1 MYQVPGEFVNHDRQ
15 TKGSSMKIWQKATIA
30 VVVVLVIGGIAWYS
44 IYKSNQN
51 VVTVQTGR
59 VARQDLISLVT
70 ASGEVRPKT
79 YTNVLG
85 EGIGKITDIVVK
97 EGDHVKKG
105 DVLLHLENIQ
115 PGADVQAQ
123 QDSIEAAESGMKASA
138 ANFDMAI
145 ATSAQ
150 RQSDLTKAQLDWQR
164 GQELYKEQ
172 LISKQDYDAAKAT
185 YDSAVAAAT
194 SAKAQ
199 VDQARASRDQAR
211 SNLEQGQAVLRHT
224 QDILRKTTYT
234 APIDGII
241 SYIAVRVGENV
252 VPGIQGTAGSSI
264 LTISD
269 MSVVT
274 TEVKVDETDIT
285 SIRNGQTADVT
296 IDAIPEKVFKGHVTE
311 VGELAILRT
320 SGQASMTEETANTQE
335 ARDFKVVITLD
346 NPPDSL
352 RPGLSATAKIQTAQK
367 QNVLSIPI
375 QALAERSQRELDEAQ
390 NGRSGNVTLAA
401 STAEGASSAK
411 ADIQGVFVVRAGK
424 AQFVPVQTG
433 ISGVTD
439 IEIAS
444 GIHEGDVI
452 VTGNFKALRSLKPG
466 TPVKVDNSTPK
477 TDDASSNN

>member
-1 MYQVPGEFVNHDRQ
+1 
-15 TKGSSMKIWQKATIA
+15 MKIWQKAAIA
-30 VVVVLVIGGIAWYS
+30 VSVVLVIGGITWYS
-44 IYKSNQN
+44 IYKANEN
-51 VVTVQTGR
+51 VVTVQTAR

-123 QDSIEAAESGMKASA
+123 VASIDAAQSGMKAAA
-138 ANFDMAI
+138 ANFDSAG
-145 ATSAQ
+145 ATAAQ

-164 GQELYKEQ
+164 GQQLYKEQ
-172 LISKQDYDAAKAT
+172 LISKQDFDSAKAT
-185 YDSAVAAAT
+185 YDSAVAAAN
-194 SAKAQ
+194 SAQAQ

-211 SNLEQGQAVLRHT
+211 SNLEQGQAVLTHT

-285 SIRNGQTADVT
+285 SIRNGQSADVT
-296 IDAIPEKVFKGHVTE
+296 IDAIPGTVFKGHVTE

-375 QALAERSQRELDEAQ
+375 QALAERTQKELDEAK
-390 NGRSGNVTLAA
+390 NGTGGNVTLAA
-401 STAEGASSAK
+401 STAEGSASAK
-411 ADIQGVFVVRAGK
+411 TDIQGVFVVRSGK
-424 AQFVPVQTG
+424 AQFVPVKTG

-444 GIHEGDVI
+444 GLREGDVI
-452 VTGNFKALRSLKPG
+452 VTGAYKALRTLKPG
-466 TPVKVDNSTPK
+466 ASIKVDNSTPK
-477 TDDASSNN
+477 SEDSSSSSS

>member
-1 MYQVPGEFVNHDRQ
+1 
-15 TKGSSMKIWQKATIA
+15 MKIWQKATIA
-30 VVVVLVIGGIAWYS
+30 VVVVLLIGGITWYS

-70 ASGEVRPKT
+70 ASGEIRPKT

-123 QDSIEAAESGMKASA
+123 VASIDAAESGMKAAGS
-138 ANFDMAI
+138 NYDMAV
-145 ATSAQ
+145 ATAAQ

-164 GQELYKEQ
+164 GQQLYKEQ
-172 LISKQDYDAAKAT
+172 LISKQDYDTAKAT
-185 YDSAVAAAT
+185 YDSAVAANT
-194 SAKAQ
+194 SAQAQ
-199 VDQARASRDQAR
+199 VDQARASREQAR
-211 SNLEQGQAVLRHT
+211 SNLEQGRAVLRHT

-285 SIRNGQTADVT
+285 SIRNGQSADVT
-296 IDAIPEKVFKGHVTE
+296 IDAIPTTIFKGHVTE

-346 NPPDSL
+346 NPPESL

-375 QALAERSQRELDEAQ
+375 QALAERTQKELDEAK
-390 NGRSGNVTLAA
+390 NGTSGNVTLAA
-401 STAEGASSAK
+401 STAEGAASAK
-411 ADIQGVFVVRAGK
+411 TDIQGVFVVRDGK

-452 VTGNFKALRSLKPG
+452 VTGSYKALRTLKPG
-466 TPVKVDNSTPK
+466 ASVKVDNSTPK
-477 TDDASSNN
+477 SDDASSSSSS